1 MRNIYS
7 PKRFINKYFQNILL
21 LMLIFLFNII
31 YITIKYNG
39 VVIVVCVIKGTDN
52 DLKVRFKSNLS
63 NQTL

>member
-31 YITIKYNG
+31 YINIKYNG
-39 VVIVVCVIKGTDN
+39 VVIVVYVIKGTN
-52 DLKVRFKSNLS
+52 KRFKSNLC